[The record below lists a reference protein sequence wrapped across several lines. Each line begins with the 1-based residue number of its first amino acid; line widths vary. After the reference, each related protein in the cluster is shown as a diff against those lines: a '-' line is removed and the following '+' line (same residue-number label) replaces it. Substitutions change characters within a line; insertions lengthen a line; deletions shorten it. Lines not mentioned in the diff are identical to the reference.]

1 MIDQLMAFL
10 LPATSWLLVAG
21 AFALAFQNFRYIR
34 RNCSRRQHLHF
45 GFAILAFY
53 LGGLYLTAALEPT
66 IWFIRSGLA
75 TKIGIGVLF
84 YMIYSVTKMDEGD
97 FRLDERIGRGRCDDD
112 V

>member
-1 MIDQLMAFL
+1 MTAILDLL
-10 LPATSWLLVAG
+10 LPASSWLIVIG
-21 AFALAFQNFRYIR
+21 AFALAIQNFRYLR
-34 RNCSRRQHLHF
+34 RNCSRRQNLHF
-45 GFAILAFY
+45 GFALLAFY
-53 LGGLYLTAALEPT
+53 LGGLYLTAAIEPA